1 MRSRSPT
8 APSRQHALPGF
19 RRDHRSLGAA
29 PRTPP
34 EESCRS
40 LRHPGRT
47 VPHLGEGVRTPGK
60 FRKFAEFRPGQADP
74 GHHPVARVSRIQ
86 PARERHAATGLAAA
100 TAGAIGPTPAGRS
113 VCTLSAGRPVLHE
126 KQSACSA
133 LRLGR
138 LPGTRRPWGD
148 ELDPIAPRATL
159 RFRWPGM
166 SAAED
171 AMAARLKIVQPWERS
186 RRNGNVA
193 VPAGLTASPNLTD
206 VDTHGFWKDHAEIS
220 YGPMTIS
227 CDGKLDDGAY

>member
-29 PRTPP
+29 PRTLP

-47 VPHLGEGVRTPGK
+47 VPHLGEGIRTPGK

-74 GHHPVARVSRIQ
+74 GHHPVARGSRIQ
-86 PARERHAATGLAAA
+86 PARERHAATGLAAT

-133 LRLGR
+133 LSSGPAAGNPAAMRQRVRPHRPRGNPPFQVAGYVRRRRCNSRQVEDLPTLGTKPPEQQR
-138 LPGTRRPWGD
+138 CRSGGAHRVT
-148 ELDPIAPRATL
+148 
-159 RFRWPGM
+159 
-166 SAAED
+166 
-171 AMAARLKIVQPWERS
+171 QP
-186 RRNGNVA
+186 
-193 VPAGLTASPNLTD
+193 
-206 VDTHGFWKDHAEIS
+206 
-220 YGPMTIS
+220 Y
-227 CDGKLDDGAY
+227 

>member
-1 MRSRSPT
+1 MAEGPGASREHRQSRQRRPRASDGSVLSRKVASRGSRHDGPEMRSRSPT
-8 APSRQHALPGF
+8 APSRQHPLPGF

-74 GHHPVARVSRIQ
+74 GRHPVARVSRIQ
-86 PARERHAATGLAAA
+86 PARERHVATGLAAT

-133 LRLGR
+133 LHMGR
-138 LPGTRRPWGD
+138 LPGTRRP
-148 ELDPIAPRATL
+148 
-159 RFRWPGM
+159 
-166 SAAED
+166 
-171 AMAARLKIVQPWERS
+171 
-186 RRNGNVA
+186 
-193 VPAGLTASPNLTD
+193 
-206 VDTHGFWKDHAEIS
+206 
-220 YGPMTIS
+220 
-227 CDGKLDDGAY
+227 

>member
-40 LRHPGRT
+40 LRHPRRT

-74 GHHPVARVSRIQ
+74 GHHPVARGSRIQ
-86 PARERHAATGLAAA
+86 PARERHVATGLAAA

-138 LPGTRRPWGD
+138 LPGTPAAMRQPVRLHRPRGNPPFQVAGYVRRRRCNGRQVEDRP
-148 ELDPIAPRATL
+148 TL
-159 RFRWPGM
+159 GTKP
-166 SAAED
+166 
-171 AMAARLKIVQPWERS
+171 PERQRCRS
-186 RRNGNVA
+186 G
-193 VPAGLTASPNLTD
+193 
-206 VDTHGFWKDHAEIS
+206 
-220 YGPMTIS
+220 
-227 CDGKLDDGAY
+227 GAHRVTRPY